1 MRHEAGHEGSRRR
14 AGRVTLERMNHKR
27 KGPKQSRSGCM
38 LCKPSKNSHNRT
50 ADRMRGK
57 RDWRRLEQRAWGESV

>member
-1 MRHEAGHEGSRRR
+1 
-14 AGRVTLERMNHKR
+14 MNHKR

-57 RDWRRLEQRAWGESV
+57 RDWRRLEQKGWGESE